1 MTIKRLEWS
10 VLEYAIN
17 YITECPSGTFGNNC
31 RQECGYCL
39 EKYHCHHIN
48 GSCLDRCLQGFRG
61 EQCKHSKC
69 FQFNMF
75 YLNKRLMSHIAH
87 MNNGFSYH
95 SISVFWYFHIY
106 FNIILWILLELKY
119 QYFFKTIFT
128 ILTPISINNPKWCF
142 VNNYHDYL

>member
-48 GSCLDRCLQGFRG
+48 GSCLNGCLQGFRG

-75 YLNKRLMSHIAH
+75 YFNKRLMSHIAH

-95 SISVFWYFHIY
+95 SISVFWYFRIY
-106 FNIILWILLELKY
+106 FNVKLWTLLELKY
-119 QYFFKTIFT
+119 QYFFNFFFTIFT
-128 ILTPISINNPKWCF
+128 ILILQ
-142 VNNYHDYL
+142 YLLTLA